1 MSLPVSDE
9 YALALGAAF
18 LTALDQAMPQQ
29 SQREAWRLAHLTR
42 WLRVTVACYDFGRF
56 AGPFQ
61 SQQDLHVLTLATAV
75 LSCVEASDTRV
86 VELGQWALPSVV
98 VMQQHMCFRAQIR
111 MCCSQ
116 DWRQQLEDLH
126 NDLTAVLQEAEQHLP
141 LLQHTTGLRELF
153 MPWGA
158 LLDDYALL
166 IADILAEPR
175 SVADRL

>member
-42 WLRVTVACYDFGRF
+42 WLRVTVACYDFRRF
-56 AGPFQ
+56 VGPFQ
-61 SQQDLHVLTLATAV
+61 SRQDLHVLTLATAV
-75 LSCVEASDTRV
+75 LSCVEASDTRM
-86 VELGQWALPSVV
+86 VELGQWASPSVV

-111 MCCSQ
+111 MCCY
-116 DWRQQLEDLH
+116 
-126 NDLTAVLQEAEQHLP
+126 LP

-166 IADILAEPR
+166 IAGILAEPR